1 MVKMKLKIDDDSNKL
16 KYVSIIRQS
25 NGASIQDI
33 KKNIEDNNVV
43 LECDY
48 FDTDELIDFKQT
60 MEALISKGATVHLF
74 QDNRQVQIDYISNL
88 ISSYEH
94 IAEDREK
101 LDDIILRDT
110 YDDVD

>member
-1 MVKMKLKIDDDSNKL
+1 MVKMRLKIDDDSNKL
-16 KYVSIIRQS
+16 KYVSIIRQN

-33 KKNIEDNNVV
+33 KRNIEDNNVV

-48 FDTDELIDFKQT
+48 FDTDELKDFKKK

-74 QDNRQVQIDYISNL
+74 QDNREVQIDYISNL
-88 ISSYEH
+88 ISSYEQ

-101 LDDIILRDT
+101 LDDRILG
-110 YDDVD
+110 DD

>member
-1 MVKMKLKIDDDSNKL
+1 MVKMRLKIDDDSNKL
-16 KYVSIIRQS
+16 KYVSIIRQN

-33 KKNIEDNNVV
+33 KRNIENNNVV

-48 FDTDELIDFKQT
+48 FDTDELKDFKKT

-74 QDNRQVQIDYISNL
+74 QDNREVQIDYISNL
-88 ISSYEH
+88 ISSYEQ

-101 LDDIILRDT
+101 LDDRILG
-110 YDDVD
+110 DD

>member
-1 MVKMKLKIDDDSNKL
+1 MVKMRLKIDDDSNKL
-16 KYVSIIRQS
+16 KYVSIIRQN

-33 KKNIEDNNVV
+33 KRSIENNNVV

-48 FDTDELIDFKQT
+48 FDTDELKDFKKT

-74 QDNRQVQIDYISNL
+74 QDNREVQIDYISNL
-88 ISSYEH
+88 ISSYEQ

-101 LDDIILRDT
+101 LDDRILG
-110 YDDVD
+110 DD